1 VLHSFKS
8 NDQNGSRLY
17 RDNGEAA
24 ATIPKTG
31 EKPRIQVSF
40 APPRLRRDHR
50 STQTKQGSVMGRGP
64 SIENRKNAEDARR
77 GKVFTKLIREI
88 TIAARNGADPGVNAR
103 LRMGIDKALAA
114 NMSKDTIE
122 RAVRR
127 GSGAEGAD
135 DMQEIR
141 YEGYGPGG
149 VALIIDA
156 MTDNSQRTVA
166 DIRHAL
172 AKHGGNLGTSGSVAF
187 QFKRIG
193 EIIVDTSA
201 AGGEDK
207 VLEAALD
214 AGADDVQGN
223 GSETSVLTSPE
234 SFESVKK
241 ALAGAGFSFVRDGIV
256 MRPDNRVGVA
266 GENEETLHDLIDWL
280 EELDD
285 VQDVYHNADLPA

>member
-1 VLHSFKS
+1 MCILRSPR
-8 NDQNGSRLY
+8 QSRPIS
-17 RDNGEAA
+17 RN
-24 ATIPKTG
+24 
-31 EKPRIQVSF
+31 
-40 APPRLRRDHR
+40 
-50 STQTKQGSVMGRGP
+50 QGSVMGRGP

-88 TIAARNGADPGVNAR
+88 TIAARNGADPAANAR

-135 DMQEIR
+135 NMQEIR

-166 DIRHAL
+166 DVRHAL

-193 EIIVDTSA
+193 EIVVDTSA
-201 AGGEDK
+201 AGSEDK

-223 GSETSVLTSPE
+223 GSETTVLTAPE

-241 ALAGAGFSFVRDGIV
+241 ALAGAGFAFLRDGIV
-256 MRPDNRVGVA
+256 MRPDNRVAVA
-266 GENEETLHDLIDWL
+266 GENEETLRDLIDWL

-285 VQDVYHNADLPA
+285 VQDVYHNAQLP